1 MLIRILVDIL
11 IFRPYHITISI
22 KYSLWPS
29 YLYCLYFRFH
39 TQRTHKPS
47 RVSISL
53 SNPLYQAGIMYNSK
67 VLLSVAALTG
77 TSLAQIPTTTD
88 AACQSSLAQFADA
101 PTVAPVLASYFA
113 SVIGTGP
120 VTAPGESTPLPD
132 FTLEDPIGYQNLVCS
147 VAAELPAS
155 LLPEFKSYGSELLS
169 YGSVHL
175 SAYDAYIT
183 NCITTGAAAATLTSQ
198 LHDMLGGN
206 GGLCKETSTP
216 TPGGSSNGTYPT
228 GTGSPHP
235 TSSGS
240 ATLVPTAAAARP
252 TGVLV
257 GAAAIGGL
265 LGAAALL

>member
-1 MLIRILVDIL
+1 
-11 IFRPYHITISI
+11 
-22 KYSLWPS
+22 
-29 YLYCLYFRFH
+29 
-39 TQRTHKPS
+39 
-47 RVSISL
+47 
-53 SNPLYQAGIMYNSK
+53 MYNTK

-88 AACQSSLAQFADA
+88 AACEASLAVFADA

-113 SVIGTGP
+113 GVIGTTP
-120 VTAPGESTPLPD
+120 IVAPGESTPLPD
-132 FTLEDPIGYQNLVCS
+132 FTLEDPIGYQNLICS
-147 VAAELPAS
+147 VAAELPSS
-155 LLPEFKSYGSELLS
+155 LLPEFKSYGSLLLS

-198 LHDMLGGN
+198 LHDMLDGQ
-206 GGLCKETSTP
+206 GGLCKP
-216 TPGGSSNGTYPT
+216 TTTVVPGGSSNGTYPT
-228 GTGSPHP
+228 GTGSLPYP

-240 ATLVPTAAAARP
+240 ATLIPTAAAARP